1 MVTGKYIQNMTR
13 HPVFCHPC
21 LESIVA
27 WRNGQ
32 AVTLNRC
39 LNDAKQVAAVLAPGR
54 HMLNLCT
61 NRYHFMVG
69 FVAALLQNK
78 ISILQPTC
86 TAETSRHLL
95 NYAPD
100 IFCLTDRTDKTPD
113 LPILDFPALSA
124 SCMQTDEI
132 PAIDSQRHVVTIFTS
147 GSTGTPVPHH
157 KNWGSLAR
165 NIRAEAL
172 RLALKD
178 QTTII
183 STVPPQHMYGFESTV
198 LLAMLGGFALC
209 AEQAFY
215 PADIRTAIER
225 LPCPRLLVSTPFHL
239 RTLMKSGVS
248 IPQVEQVISATAP
261 LSIDL
266 ARNVETFSSAPLIEI
281 YGCTETGQLAS
292 RRPTVSEN
300 WTTFTGVCLRQHN
313 GDVYAEGGHLDA
325 ATALDDHLQLLD
337 TTHFM
342 LLGRS
347 SDTLNIA
354 GKRTSLGYLNQQLNS
369 LPGVE
374 DGVFLI
380 PENECYDSITRPAA
394 LVVAPMLDKTT
405 LLNQL
410 RERIDPIFLPRP
422 LLLVNSLPRNET
434 GKLPAQAL
442 VALLQRL
449 RQAERVDLTATV
461 MKQPETVD
469 TPLEIADHHPAY
481 AGHFPNNPVFPGALL
496 LDHII
501 LAIESTLEPYF
512 EVTQIS
518 SVKFI
523 SPLRPGE
530 PVALHHERQDALI
543 RFSVRV
549 HDRVVAKGQVH
560 IAQRHAF
567 APLIPHEHPP
577 S

>member
-1 MVTGKYIQNMTR
+1 MAS
-13 HPVFCHPC
+13 HSVFCHPG
-21 LESIVA
+21 LDSIVA

-32 AVTLNRC
+32 AVTLQRC
-39 LNDAKQVAAVLAPGR
+39 LNDARQVAAMLAPGR

-86 TAETSRHLL
+86 TAETSRRLL

-100 IFCLTDRTDKTPD
+100 LFCLTDRTDKTPD
-113 LPILDFPALSA
+113 LPIVDFPSLNA
-124 SCMQTDEI
+124 SGMQTEEI
-132 PAIDSQRHVVTIFTS
+132 PAVESQRHVATIFTS
-147 GSTGTPVPHH
+147 GSAGTPVPHH
-157 KNWGSLAR
+157 KNWGSLVR

-172 RLALKD
+172 RLALKE
-178 QTTII
+178 QTVIV

-248 IPQVEQVISATAP
+248 IPEIEQVISATAP

-266 ARNVETFSSAPLIEI
+266 ARTIENLSTAPLIEI

-292 RRPTVSEN
+292 RRPTLSEL
-300 WTTFTGVCLRQHN
+300 WTTFSGVSLHQHN
-313 GDVYAEGGHLDA
+313 GLVYAEGGHLDTV
-325 ATALDDHLQLLD
+325 TALDDHLQLLD

-347 SDTLNIA
+347 GDTLNIA
-354 GKRTSLGYLNQQLNS
+354 GKRTSLAYLNQQLNS

-380 PENECYDSITRPAA
+380 PESERCDSITRPAA
-394 LVVAPMLDKTT
+394 LIVAPTLDKTT
-405 LLNQL
+405 VLNQL

-422 LLLVNSLPRNET
+422 LLLVDSLPRNET

-442 VALLQRL
+442 VALQLRL
-449 RQAERVDLTATV
+449 REAGRQELTATV
-461 MKQPETVD
+461 MKQCESVD
-469 TPLEIADHHPAY
+469 THPAIADHHPAY
-481 AGHFPNNPVFPGALL
+481 NGHFPNNPVFPGALL

-501 LAIESTLEPYF
+501 LAIESTLEPNF
-512 EVTQIS
+512 RVTQIS
-518 SVKFI
+518 AAKFI

-530 PVALHHERQDALI
+530 HITLHHERKDALI
-543 RFSVRV
+543 NFSLSVN
-549 HDRVVAKGQVH
+549 DRIIAKGQVH
-560 IAQRHAF
+560 IEQWQAD
-567 APLIPHEHPP
+567 IPFLHHEQPP